1 MINNNSHHFMA
12 FIHQPVLAG
21 TFGLKL
27 EDFVGAKFHCPHALA
42 DDNQRIGI
50 STQGTVP
57 LTQELGCG

>member
-1 MINNNSHHFMA
+1 MA